1 MGGSSSRAK
10 ETWVL
15 TLIVVSAKARLR
27 GGRWGKSSNNYCG
40 QSSGGSLV
48 VIIGH
53 GRDAGDEQRCDE
65 EEKDVGGEKELG

>member
-1 MGGSSSRAK
+1 
-10 ETWVL
+10 
-15 TLIVVSAKARLR
+15 LIVASAKARLR

-40 QSSGGSLV
+40 QSSGSSLV